1 MNDPSGPPLLV
12 LAHPR
17 FLLLIVILT
26 LFSLLVSEV
35 SAGQL
40 FTNGLSIIDSPATGS
55 PGHAGSP
62 LPIAIDVS
70 GNGQLSSATNAAIDL
85 LEIYLVS
92 SQTNINLTVSS
103 GPTLLNNETGSV
115 RHINW
120 PVPTCVPAGNYNLT
134 FYETFEF
141 NNERHF
147 TITPISI
154 PVQNPNPSGTCVDG
168 VNALQNQPQPDTH
181 LAQSPFSPGSTLL
194 STSPTQT
201 ATVTPTFVTITI
213 SDGGFDFPTVTRT
226 VTEAAKETTVVMVSM
241 ETLTTTVTGQQGE
254 IVTSTLT
261 QTLTTTMVIP
271 QTDTGG
277 FIPVNGG
284 IGLSRPTLI
293 PWFIVGCIIALYR

>member
-1 MNDPSGPPLLV
+1 
-12 LAHPR
+12 
-17 FLLLIVILT
+17 
-26 LFSLLVSEV
+26 
-35 SAGQL
+35 
-40 FTNGLSIIDSPATGS
+40 
-55 PGHAGSP
+55 
-62 LPIAIDVS
+62 VS

-115 RHINW
+115 RHFNW
-120 PVPTCVPAGNYNLT
+120 QIPVCVPAGNYNLT

-181 LAQSPFSPGSTLL
+181 LAQSPFSQGSTLL
-194 STSPTQT
+194 STRPTQT

-226 VTEAAKETTVVMVSM
+226 VTAAAKETTVVIVSM

-254 IVTSTLT
+254 IATSTLT
-261 QTLTTTMVIP
+261 QTFTTTAVMQ

-284 IGLSRPTLI
+284 FGLSRPTLI
-293 PWFIVGCIIALYR
+293 PWFIVGCIIAMYR